1 MKEIADEWLLKSYF
15 KSQNLQEIF
24 TEKLIADMKLFSFEK
39 GEIVCSGGDTLTHL
53 SLLVDGKLKV
63 YTILPNGK
71 SLLLRFINPL
81 GIIGDVEL
89 MTGYEV
95 RNTVESLNDSIM
107 IRISFVKL
115 HEFAENEPKFLNFI
129 IKNLSHKLYTLSN
142 TTSLNLLYP
151 VENKFASYL
160 VSTMVDENNYA
171 HIEELKTSKLTEFA
185 ELLGTSY
192 RHLNRVINQLVSKGI
207 IERKRGAILIKDV
220 NQLMILSKGNLYE

>member
-1 MKEIADEWLLKSYF
+1 
-15 KSQNLQEIF
+15 
-24 TEKLIADMKLFSFEK
+24 
-39 GEIVCSGGDTLTHL
+39 
-53 SLLVDGKLKV
+53 
-63 YTILPNGK
+63 
-71 SLLLRFINPL
+71 
-81 GIIGDVEL
+81 
-89 MTGYEV
+89 
-95 RNTVESLNDSIM
+95 M

-115 HEFAENEPKFLNFI
+115 HEFAENEPKFSNFI

-171 HIEELKTSKLTEFA
+171 HIEELKTAKLTEIA

-192 RHLNRVINQLVSKGI
+192 RHLNRVINQLVAKGI
-207 IERKRGAILIKDV
+207 IERKRGAILIIDV